1 MNPARLWDLVKKSV
15 NAWIE
20 DYAPSMGGA
29 LAYYTLFS
37 IAPMLI
43 IVIAIAGFFFGQE
56 AAQGEIVAQLQGLL
70 GEEGAVAIQGL
81 LESASEPTQ
90 GILATI
96 GSIVILIIG
105 ATTVFGELQSDLDR
119 IWKAPAAEQRSGIW
133 MLIRTRLLSFGMVL
147 AIGFLLLTSLVVSAA
162 LAALG
167 TWWGGWFGRWEAVL
181 QIINFAV
188 SFAIIT
194 GLFAMIYKI
203 LPRVDI
209 GWHDVWI
216 GAAVTAL
223 LFTVGKFLIGLY
235 IGKSGVAS
243 GYGAAGSFVVLLV
256 WVYYSTQIFLLGAE
270 FTWVYSHEHGSRA
283 GAGAPVSTAA
293 IPVRGG
299 ETTAQPAARPHQAL
313 GMTST
318 VSAATVPARPVAVR
332 PAVVQLSAGNTS
344 GIGSRTTEFFRD
356 NPIRGL
362 GMLAG
367 AGLVIGSLLRQVTSR
382 ERPPGREPKRR
393 LFGSTTSAKAPWLT
407 WYMTRGPA
415 ARILKH
421 LRW

>member
-1 MNPARLWDLVKKSV
+1 MNLARLWDLTKKSV

-37 IAPMLI
+37 IAPVLI
-43 IVIAIAGFFFGQE
+43 IVIAIAGFFFGPE

-70 GEEGAVAIQGL
+70 GEEGAVAVQGL
-81 LESASEPTQ
+81 LESASEPAQ

-96 GSIVILIIG
+96 GSVVILIIG
-105 ATTVFGELQSDLDR
+105 ATTVFAELQSDLDR
-119 IWKAPAAEQRSGIW
+119 IWKAPAAEQQSGIW
-133 MLIRTRLLSFGMVL
+133 TLIRTRLLSLGMVL
-147 AIGFLLLTSLVVSAA
+147 AIGFLLLTSLVLSAA

-167 TWWGGWFGRWEAVL
+167 TWWGGWFGNWEAL
-181 QIINFAV
+181 LHIINFAV

-223 LFTVGKFLIGLY
+223 LFSVGKLLIGLY

-243 GYGAAGSFVVLLV
+243 GFGAAGSFVVLLV

-283 GAGAPVSTAA
+283 GATAPVSASA
-293 IPVRGG
+293 IPVRSG
-299 ETTAQPAARPHQAL
+299 ERAPQAEARPQQAL
-313 GMTST
+313 GFSSSVHPT
-318 VSAATVPARPVAVR
+318 ATALERPVTL
-332 PAVVQLSAGNTS
+332 PHSAMPIAARDTT
-344 GIGSRTTEFFRD
+344 GIAGQTTEFLRD
-356 NPIRGL
+356 NPLKGL
-362 GMLAG
+362 GMLAA
-367 AGLVIGSLLRQVTSR
+367 AGVAIGGLLRQVMSR
-382 ERPPGREPKRR
+382 EKPLGNVALLLRR
-393 LFGSTTSAKAPWLT
+393 LRRRSGWFHP
-407 WYMTRGPA
+407 
-415 ARILKH
+415 
-421 LRW
+421 